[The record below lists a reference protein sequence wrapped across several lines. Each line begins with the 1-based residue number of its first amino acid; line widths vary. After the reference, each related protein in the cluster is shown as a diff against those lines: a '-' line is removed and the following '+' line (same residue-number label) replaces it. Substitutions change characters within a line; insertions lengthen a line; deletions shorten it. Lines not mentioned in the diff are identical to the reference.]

1 MATDINPQEFAKAW
15 RTVSEYLLQVI
26 LKIASTNPA
35 AVAPLPP
42 APPAEGNDATSPSC
56 QEVVRTPKASPEPKD
71 TRYAT
76 CPIRQPD
83 NTYVFK
89 HLKDEKKENS
99 IFKIIRYTDD
109 SCEITVCD
117 LCAEARQT
125 LKDTRAETMPSA
137 VGTIVGDITADS
149 KIVNLRP
156 GKGVLD
162 GRLVRIIEPLE
173 VEFK

>member
-1 MATDINPQEFAKAW
+1 MPTDINPQEFAKAW
-15 RTVSEYLLQVI
+15 RTVSEYLLQAI
-26 LKIASTNPA
+26 LNISTTDPA
-35 AVAPLPP
+35 AGVPLPP
-42 APPAEGNDATSPSC
+42 ATPAEGDDATQPSC
-56 QEVVRTPKASPEPKD
+56 QEVAQTPKASSEPKD

-76 CPIRQPD
+76 CPIRQSD

-99 IFKIIRYTDD
+99 IFKIIRYTDG

-137 VGTIVGDITADS
+137 VGTIIGDITADS
-149 KIVNLRP
+149 KIVNIRP
-156 GKGVLD
+156 GKGLFD